1 MNLDEILS
9 KGVQV
14 GASDVHITVG
24 LPPMLRTVGDLMPIA
39 ELKELEPK
47 DTSELLLGILSVE
60 QKQHFVERGEV
71 DLSYSVSGVGRFRV
85 NIYHQ
90 RGSVAGAFRF
100 IPTEIRSLEQLGI
113 PKCVGTVAE
122 KHRGLFL
129 VTGPTGSGKT
139 TTLAALIDIIN
150 RTRPCHII
158 TLEDPIEYLHQ
169 HNKAMVNQREIGTD
183 SASFANGLRAA
194 LREDPDVILVG
205 EMRDPETTSIAVTAA
220 ETGHLVLATLHTVDT
235 VQTIDR
241 IIDQFPAAQQGQ
253 IRIQLAGVLL
263 GVMSQQLMPNKD
275 NSGRCVAVEVMM
287 ATPAAKNLI
296 REGKTHQ
303 IYSVIQT
310 GARFGMQSMDNAL
323 KDLFFSRKI
332 SKEEAINRAID
343 QEELKRMIGAAI

>member
-14 GASDVHITVG
+14 GSSDVHITVG
-24 LPPMLRTVGDLMPIA
+24 LPPMLRTVGDLMPIS
-39 ELKELEPK
+39 EFKDLEPT
-47 DTSELLLGILSVE
+47 DTSDLLLGILSAE
-60 QKQHFVERGEV
+60 QKEHFVERGEV
-71 DLSYSVSGVGRFRV
+71 DLSYSVAGVGRFRV

-113 PKCVGTVAE
+113 PKCVGAVAE

-139 TTLAALIDIIN
+139 TALAALIDIIN
-150 RTRPCHII
+150 RNRPCHII
-158 TLEDPIEYLHQ
+158 TLEDPIEYLHM

-275 NSGRCVAVEVMM
+275 NSGRVVAIEIMM